1 MILYLQVKVID
12 NIEFFSTLK
21 HMKAEQAQTPRVI
34 ELARRVELDIAK
46 RGLQPGDT
54 YLNTGEVAQM
64 LGVNRMVANRAMQ
77 LLAQKRRIVRK
88 QRHGT
93 TISEPS
99 PTHLSQPIESLLL
112 LVQAHYLSSE
122 GLLGDGVIVGI
133 SHEFPGLDIQFIYV
147 PSSGNESGLVDQTIN
162 RCLRSE
168 KTTGL
173 LLVRS
178 SLETQRLVMKCGL
191 PAVIYGTPQPSI
203 TSLSSIDRDQNQIGQ
218 LCADHVLSRGQRRLL
233 VLMRD
238 RMYAGEPAFQDGLQA
253 AASRH
258 GLTLDSVYF
267 RDLPADKD
275 AVGSEVRRLLHADPT
290 SLGIIARSEALADG
304 AVQAIED
311 QGLVVGQ
318 DVSLAV
324 ADVYRRG
331 NAAPPKYPYIKGRL
345 TPEQQGREI
354 GLLLKDAVMGQ
365 PVRHVT
371 VPVDLELLT

>member
-1 MILYLQVKVID
+1 
-12 NIEFFSTLK
+12 
-21 HMKAEQAQTPRVI
+21 
-34 ELARRVELDIAK
+34 
-46 RGLQPGDT
+46 
-54 YLNTGEVAQM
+54 M

-99 PTHLSQPIESLLL
+99 TTHLSQPIESLLL
-112 LVQAHYLSSE
+112 LVQTHYLSSE

-133 SHEFPGLDIQFIYV
+133 SHEFPGLDVQFIYV
-147 PSSGNESGLVDQTIN
+147 SSGNELGLVDQTIN

-178 SLETQRLVMKCGL
+178 SLETQRLVMECGL

-203 TSLSSIDRDQNQIGQ
+203 TSLSSIDRDQYQIGQ
-218 LCADHVLSRGQRRLL
+218 LCANHVLSRGQRRLL

-238 RMYAGEPAFQDGLQA
+238 RMHAGEPAFQDGLQA

-267 RDLPADKD
+267 RDLPADKPAVD
-275 AVGSEVRRLLHADPT
+275 AEVRKLLHTDPT

-304 AVQAIED
+304 AVQAIENH
-311 QGLVVGQ
+311 GLVVGQ

-324 ADVYRRG
+324 ADVYRCG
-331 NAAPPKYPYIKGRL
+331 NSAPPRYPYIKGRL

-354 GLLLKDAVMGQ
+354 GVLLREAVMGL

-371 VPVDLELLT
+371 VPVDLEPRNITQDLG